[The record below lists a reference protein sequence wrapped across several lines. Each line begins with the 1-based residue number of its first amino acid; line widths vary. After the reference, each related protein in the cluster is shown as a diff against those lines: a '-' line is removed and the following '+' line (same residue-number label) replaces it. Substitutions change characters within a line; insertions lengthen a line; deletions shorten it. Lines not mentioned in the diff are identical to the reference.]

1 MTTFAT
7 RFETALRA
15 KGLSRRELA
24 RLSGI
29 HPNTLNNWA
38 SGKSKNP
45 QPDQLRAV
53 MPHLG
58 VTYEYL
64 RTGEGSMYPSPL
76 ESYARSVPGDN
87 RDSMVCEP
95 ADASYAPKPPDP
107 LDAALLQRAIQEA
120 LAFAPSELPERLAQ
134 AITDAYHT
142 ALRTRRLDKVG
153 ELVRT
158 FLS

>member
-1 MTTFAT
+1 MKSLGERLVWA
-7 RFETALRA
+7 REVR
-15 KGLSRRELA
+15 GLSQVELA
-24 RLSGI
+24 QKLEKTYQQVSAWERNENGMRA
-29 HPNTLNNWA
+29 PN
-38 SGKSKNP
+38 
-45 QPDQLRAV
+45 LRAV
-53 MPHLG
+53 ADALQVDPHWLK
-58 VTYEYL
+58 
-64 RTGEGSMYPSPL
+64 TGEGSMYPSPL

-95 ADASYAPKPPDP
+95 ADASYALKPPDP

-120 LAFAPSELPERLAQ
+120 LAFAPNELPERLAQ
-134 AITDAYHT
+134 AITDAYNT